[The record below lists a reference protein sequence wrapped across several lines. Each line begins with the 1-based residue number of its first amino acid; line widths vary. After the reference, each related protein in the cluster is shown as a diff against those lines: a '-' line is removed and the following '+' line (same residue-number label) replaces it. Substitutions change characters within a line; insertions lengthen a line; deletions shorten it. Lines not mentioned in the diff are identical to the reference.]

1 MMELRKPRNFRDD
14 GTSKCASFGSD
25 NLPCNQSQ
33 SRKVS
38 IGVMVN
44 EPLKGYKTR
53 KEEKVAPTAGKF
65 VEEINKGAVVTA
77 SPKGKLAEVSE
88 KENSPWV
95 STKSFH
101 QETPTTNSVQFHQ
114 RRTFALRS
122 GDETQKKPNSTCD
135 LPIPQTVHVVAN
147 QTSVLQFG
155 EGVQNQSNSK
165 SEAPMT
171 KTVQFYANR
180 MSILQS
186 SDGGEKKFDS
196 ITYGRKEK
204 GGRTE
209 RVEEFAFTTAKEVP
223 VLDKGAEAENQKS
236 APRSNG
242 SLKLK
247 LWEILGT
254 APEDENKLNSQTL
267 ENGVKNSRLGGNLDQ
282 NNSNGVKLRQNSD
295 TIEGDS
301 ESPQETIKRPE
312 SPLETIKR
320 PVTRSLTQK
329 KTSSLAN
336 PKLLSKISSGGKL
349 PSSSNHG
356 QQSEEKS
363 IFTFSEAEGW
373 STGLHGA
380 VSGGTSSKKR
390 GRKSTKVVEPRRI
403 SFSGNAVPEK
413 SRRAIGESK
422 RPSPRKKATLHSN
435 TTESFHSHSIHTNKE
450 SLRPASEKLVRQ
462 ENLKTPNLRDEENH
476 HDNVDSISSKKNTQ
490 EDDVSNPGLEVKT
503 PMENCS
509 LSPPSAKIKKT
520 QSVGRRFTSEG
531 FCKLRTSQIFRPGF
545 SGSDTETKSPDP
557 TGGELQK
564 SPIKE
569 RSHVEEQD
577 VEQNLSQSSKEQD
590 IEDAEEKLSQP
601 SKEQDVEDAEEKL
614 SPPSKEQDAES
625 LEEDA
630 PIIKVSRITR
640 TWAPESGSPDKP
652 KFMLR
657 PRKRLCSPV
666 SEFDPTPVSP
676 KGTEESNRLQ
686 EPSYQDDE
694 DGLARA
700 VSLFAFAL
708 EKFKTKTKA
717 ETSKR
722 SSLILESVT
731 EGIKLQLQDIDSQI
745 KKDIGKF
752 TGICKSK
759 RKRLETRF
767 LEQQE
772 RLKLIQDKFKEEINQ
787 HLQDCKNTL
796 DDLEAYQIELKENA
810 EKQNASHR
818 KLLLQVEGAIETQL
832 TDAERRITSI
842 QQVANG
848 NMLQLKRMIA
858 ECLKDGVFS

>member
-1 MMELRKPRNFRDD
+1 MMELKKPRNFRDD
-14 GTSKCASFGSD
+14 AASKCASFGSD
-25 NLPCNQSQ
+25 NLPYSQSQ
-33 SRKVS
+33 SRKIS

-65 VEEINKGAVVTA
+65 VEEINE
-77 SPKGKLAEVSE
+77 GKLAEASK

-101 QETPTTNSVQFHQ
+101 QETSTTNSVQFHQ

-122 GDETQKKPNSTCD
+122 GDETQKKPNTTCD
-135 LPIPQTVHVVAN
+135 LPIPQTVNVVAN
-147 QTSVLQFG
+147 QTSVLQSE

-180 MSILQS
+180 MPILQS
-186 SDGGEKKFDS
+186 SDGGQKKFDS

-204 GGRTE
+204 GGQTE
-209 RVEEFAFTTAKEVP
+209 RVEEFAFTAAKEVR
-223 VLDKGAEAENQKS
+223 VVDKRAEVENQKS
-236 APRSNG
+236 APQSNG

-254 APEDENKLNSQTL
+254 APEDENRLNCQTL
-267 ENGVKNSRLGGNLDQ
+267 EDGVKNSRLGGNSDQ
-282 NNSNGVKLRQNSD
+282 NNSNVAKLRQNSD
-295 TIEGDS
+295 TIEEDS

-320 PVTRSLTQK
+320 PVTRSLTLK

-336 PKLLSKISSGGKL
+336 PKRLSKISNGGKL
-349 PSSSNHG
+349 PSSSNHK
-356 QQSEEKS
+356 QQSEERS
-363 IFTFSEAEGW
+363 IFNFSEAEGW
-373 STGLHGA
+373 PTGLHGI
-380 VSGGTSSKKR
+380 VSGGTSTKKR
-390 GRKSTKVVEPRRI
+390 GRKSTKVEPRRI
-403 SFSGNAVPEK
+403 NFSGKAVPEK
-413 SRRAIGESK
+413 RRRAIGESK
-422 RPSPRKKATLHSN
+422 RPSPRNKATSHSN
-435 TTESFHSHSIHTNKE
+435 TTESSHSHSTQTNKE
-450 SLRPASEKLVRQ
+450 SPQPAREKVDRQ
-462 ENLKTPNLRDEENH
+462 ENLKTPNLREEENH

-490 EDDVSNPGLEVKT
+490 EDDVSSPGLEVKT
-503 PMENCS
+503 PTENCS
-509 LSPPSAKIKKT
+509 LSPPSAKTKKT

-531 FCKLRTSQIFRPGF
+531 FCKLRTSQIFRPDF
-545 SGSDTETKSPDP
+545 SGSDAETKSPDP
-557 TGGELQK
+557 TGELQK

-569 RSHVEEQD
+569 GSHVDEQD
-577 VEQNLSQSSKEQD
+577 VERNLSKSSKEQD
-590 IEDAEEKLSQP
+590 TEDAEAKLSQP
-601 SKEQDVEDAEEKL
+601 SKEQDVEDAEENL
-614 SPPSKEQDAES
+614 SQSSKEQEAES
-625 LEEDA
+625 LKEDA
-630 PIIKVSRITR
+630 PIEKVTRITR
-640 TWAPESGSPDKP
+640 TWAPESG
-652 KFMLR
+652 
-657 PRKRLCSPV
+657 
-666 SEFDPTPVSP
+666 
-676 KGTEESNRLQ
+676 TEESNKLQ

-708 EKFKTKTKA
+708 EKFKTRMKA

-722 SSLILESVT
+722 SSMILASVT
-731 EGIKLQLQDIDSQI
+731 EGIKLQLQDINSQI
-745 KKDIGKF
+745 QKDIGKF
-752 TGICKSK
+752 TGIGKSK

-787 HLQDCKNTL
+787 HIQDCKNTL

-810 EKQNASHR
+810 EKQNYLYGLREVTFPKLCRSISTSNCFLDCYILYASHR

-832 TDAERRITSI
+832 SDAERRIASI
-842 QQVANG
+842 QQVASG

>member
-1 MMELRKPRNFRDD
+1 MELKKPWYFRDD

-25 NLPCNQSQ
+25 NLPCSQSQ
-33 SRKVS
+33 SRKIS

-65 VEEINKGAVVTA
+65 VKEINKGGVVTA
-77 SPKGKLAEVSE
+77 SQKGKLAEASE
-88 KENSPWV
+88 KKNSLWV

-101 QETPTTNSVQFHQ
+101 QETPTTNSVQSHQ

-122 GDETQKKPNSTCD
+122 SDETQKKPNSTCD

-165 SEAPMT
+165 SETPMT
-171 KTVQFYANR
+171 KTVQFYTNR

-186 SDGGEKKFDS
+186 SDVGQKKFDS

-209 RVEEFAFTTAKEVP
+209 RVEQFAFTTAKEVR

-247 LWEILGT
+247 LWEMLGT
-254 APEDENKLNSQTL
+254 ATEDENKLNSQTL
-267 ENGVKNSRLGGNLDQ
+267 EDGVKNSRLGGNSDQ

-295 TIEGDS
+295 TIEADS

-336 PKLLSKISSGGKL
+336 SKLLSKISSGGKL
-349 PSSSNHG
+349 PSSSNHR

-363 IFTFSEAEGW
+363 IFTFCDAEGW
-373 STGLHGA
+373 DTGLHGA
-380 VSGGTSSKKR
+380 VSGGISSKKR
-390 GRKSTKVVEPRRI
+390 RRKSTKVIEPRRI
-403 SFSGNAVPEK
+403 SFSGKAVPEK

-435 TTESFHSHSIHTNKE
+435 TTESFHSHSAQTNKE
-450 SLRPASEKLVRQ
+450 SLQPAREKLDQQ
-462 ENLKTPNLRDEENH
+462 ESLKTPNLREEENH

-490 EDDVSNPGLEVKT
+490 EDDVSSPGLEVKT
-503 PMENCS
+503 PVENCS
-509 LSPPSAKIKKT
+509 LSPPSAKIKKA
-520 QSVGRRFTSEG
+520 QPVGRRFTSEG

-545 SGSDTETKSPDP
+545 SDSDAETTSPDP
-557 TGGELQK
+557 TGELQK

-569 RSHVEEQD
+569 RSHVEEKD

-601 SKEQDVEDAEEKL
+601 SKEQDVEDVEEKL
-614 SPPSKEQDAES
+614 SQSSKEQDAES

-630 PIIKVSRITR
+630 PFIKVSRITR
-640 TWAPESGSPDKP
+640 TWAPDSGNPDKP

-666 SEFDPTPVSP
+666 R
-676 KGTEESNRLQ
+676 TEESNRLQ

-708 EKFKTKTKA
+708 EKFKTRMKA

-722 SSLILESVT
+722 SSVILESVT
-731 EGIKLQLQDIDSQI
+731 EGIKLQLHDINSQI
-745 KKDIGKF
+745 QENIGKF

-772 RLKLIQDKFKEEINQ
+772 RLKLIQDNFKEEINQ

-832 TDAERRITSI
+832 SDAEQRITSI
-842 QQVANG
+842 QQVANR

-858 ECLKDGVFS
+858 ECLKDVFS

>member
-1 MMELRKPRNFRDD
+1 MMELKKRWNFRDD
-14 GTSKCASFGSD
+14 GTSKCTSFGSD
-25 NLPCNQSQ
+25 NLPYSQSQ
-33 SRKVS
+33 SRKIS

-53 KEEKVAPTAGKF
+53 KEEKVAINEGGAAMTALQ
-65 VEEINKGAVVTA
+65 
-77 SPKGKLAEVSE
+77 KGKLAEAS
-88 KENSPWV
+88 KMENSPWV

-122 GDETQKKPNSTCD
+122 GDETQKKPNSMCD
-135 LPIPQTVHVVAN
+135 LPFPQTVNVVAN
-147 QTSVLQFG
+147 QTSVLQFE
-155 EGVQNQSNSK
+155 EGVQNQSNNK

-186 SDGGEKKFDS
+186 SDGGQKKFDS
-196 ITYGRKEK
+196 ITYERKEK

-209 RVEEFAFTTAKEVP
+209 RVEEFAFTAAKEVC
-223 VLDKGAEAENQKS
+223 VVDKRAEAENQKS
-236 APRSNG
+236 APQSNG

-254 APEDENKLNSQTL
+254 APEDENRLNSQTL
-267 ENGVKNSRLGGNLDQ
+267 EDGVKNSRLGGNSDK
-282 NNSNGVKLRQNSD
+282 NNSNVAKLRQNSD
-295 TIEGDS
+295 TIEEDS

-320 PVTRSLTQK
+320 PMTRSLTLK

-336 PKLLSKISSGGKL
+336 PKLLSKISNGGKL
-349 PSSSNHG
+349 PSSSNHK

-363 IFTFSEAEGW
+363 IFNFSEAEGW
-373 STGLHGA
+373 PTGLHGI

-390 GRKSTKVVEPRRI
+390 GRKSTKVEPRRI
-403 SFSGNAVPEK
+403 SFSGKAVPEK
-413 SRRAIGESK
+413 RRRAIGESK
-422 RPSPRKKATLHSN
+422 RPSPRKKATSHSN
-435 TTESFHSHSIHTNKE
+435 TTESSHSHSTQTNKE
-450 SLRPASEKLVRQ
+450 SPQPAREKLDRQ
-462 ENLKTPNLRDEENH
+462 ENLKTPNLREEENH

-490 EDDVSNPGLEVKT
+490 EDDVSSPGLEVKT
-503 PMENCS
+503 PTENCS
-509 LSPPSAKIKKT
+509 LSPPSAKTKKM

-531 FCKLRTSQIFRPGF
+531 FCKLRTSQIFRPDF
-545 SGSDTETKSPDP
+545 SGSDAETKSPDP
-557 TGGELQK
+557 TGELQK

-569 RSHVEEQD
+569 RSHVKEQD

-590 IEDAEEKLSQP
+590 TEDAEAKLSQP
-601 SKEQDVEDAEEKL
+601 SKEQDVEDAEENL
-614 SPPSKEQDAES
+614 SQSSKEQDAES

-630 PIIKVSRITR
+630 PIKKVTRITR

-666 SEFDPTPVSP
+666 SEFDPTPLSP
-676 KGTEESNRLQ
+676 KGTEESNKLQ

-708 EKFKTKTKA
+708 EKFKTRMKA

-722 SSLILESVT
+722 SSMILASVT
-731 EGIKLQLQDIDSQI
+731 EGIKLQLQDINSQI
-745 KKDIGKF
+745 QKDIGKF
-752 TGICKSK
+752 TGIGKSK

-787 HLQDCKNTL
+787 HIEDCKNTL

-832 TDAERRITSI
+832 SDAEQRIASI